1 MFFYWRN
8 TMKPNIIKKIYIY
21 IHMKYCELTHQKF
34 LKNYIVIFK
43 YKNKIG
49 YFTDAIGLNKKDV
62 IEKTRMVVYH
72 SGFFNGLKDMKKIQ
86 VIAIEREDKL
96 WISI

>member
-1 MFFYWRN
+1 
-8 TMKPNIIKKIYIY
+8 MKICIIKKIYIY
-21 IHMKYCELTHQKF
+21 LHMKYCELTHKKF

-43 YKNKIG
+43 YKNRIG
-49 YFTDAIGLNKKDV
+49 YYTDVIGLNKKDA

-72 SGFFNGLKDMKKIQ
+72 SGFFDGLKDMKKIQ

>member
-1 MFFYWRN
+1 MAYHEL
-8 TMKPNIIKKIYIY
+8 IKSFDRIRDYND
-21 IHMKYCELTHQKF
+21 
-34 LKNYIVIFK
+34 KNYSSAPSLDEVESKAVEVSGTI
-43 YKNKIG
+43 N
-49 YFTDAIGLNKKDV
+49 TLLSKKDV

-72 SGFFNGLKDMKKIQ
+72 SGFFDGLKDMKKIQ

>member
-1 MFFYWRN
+1 
-8 TMKPNIIKKIYIY
+8 MKTSIIKKIYIY
-21 IHMKYCELTHQKF
+21 LHMKYCELTHQKL
-34 LKNYIVIFK
+34 LKSYIVIFK

-49 YFTDAIGLNKKDV
+49 FFTDAIGLNKKDV

-86 VIAIEREDKL
+86 VIVIEREDSL
-96 WISI
+96 WINI

>member
-1 MFFYWRN
+1 
-8 TMKPNIIKKIYIY
+8 MKISIIKKLYIY
-21 IHMKYCELTHQKF
+21 LHMKYCELTHQKF
-34 LKNYIVIFK
+34 LKSYIVIFK

-49 YFTDAIGLNKKDV
+49 YYTDVIGLNKKDA
-62 IEKTRMVVYH
+62 IGKTRMVVYH

>member
-1 MFFYWRN
+1 
-8 TMKPNIIKKIYIY
+8 MKLNIIKRIYIY
-21 IHMKYCELTHQKF
+21 IHMKYCDSTNQKF

-72 SGFFNGLKDMKKIQ
+72 SGFFDGLKDMKKIQ